1 MIRIKQLYKY
11 YGTHRAVGPLSA
23 EIERGEVVGLLGLNG
38 AGKTTTL
45 RVLACDLLP
54 SSGSVEVDGVD
65 VVAEPDRVR
74 SMIGYLP
81 DTPPLYEEMTVQS
94 FLEFAAELRGVARGD
109 LVRAVGAALEE
120 IALTDVASSPIG
132 ALSHGYRQ
140 RVGIAQAIVHRPKLV
155 VLDEPSS
162 GLDPVQIKDMRRLVR
177 GIGGERTVLV
187 SSHNLPEISE
197 TCDRLLVIGQGQI
210 VASGT
215 EQELVNRLM
224 SGERLE
230 LSVRPKV
237 GTDRSAVRELVASVA
252 GVTEVNDDTQHEDP
266 HTLNLVVV
274 ASTEARP
281 AIAKRV
287 VEAGHELMTLARS
300 RHELET
306 VFAKLAQAGGA
317 TAESEAA

>member
-94 FLEFAAELRGVARGD
+94 FLKFAAELRGVARGD

-230 LSVRPKV
+230 LSVRPKA

-252 GVTEVNDDTQHEDP
+252 GVTEVNDDAEHEDP

-274 ASTEARP
+274 ASAEARP
-281 AIAKRV
+281 AIAKCV